1 MHFDASSIIYAWDE
15 YPINNFPAFWGW
27 VATQI
32 AAGSCRISEVALDEV
47 EHKYQEC
54 ANWLK
59 EKGITRV
66 GLTDEILNQANEIKE
81 LLEIEEEAYGKG
93 VDEKD
98 LLIIATAKMES
109 VTLLTQEQRQP
120 TQPFL
125 LKKNYKIPAVCE
137 LSEVNIPHQNVRE
150 WILGSGEVFGR

>member
-15 YPINNFPAFWGW
+15 YPINNFPAFWEW

-47 EHKYQEC
+47 EHKYPEC
-54 ANWLK
+54 AKWLK
-59 EKGITRV
+59 ENSITRI
-66 GLTDEILNQANEIKE
+66 GLTDEILNQANDIKV
-81 LLEIEEEAYGKG
+81 LLDIEEEAYGKG

-98 LLIIATAKMES
+98 LLIIATAKLES

-120 TQPFL
+120 IEPSR
-125 LKKNYKIPAVCE
+125 LKKNCKIPAVCE
-137 LSEVNIPHQNVRE
+137 MPEVNVPHQNVRE
-150 WILGSGEVFGR
+150 WILASGEVFGR